1 MHNTGMRAF
10 GFRSMIRV
18 YVVIIEVSKFIRTQ
32 LTAVRNQ

>member
-1 MHNTGMRAF
+1 
-10 GFRSMIRV
+10 MIRV